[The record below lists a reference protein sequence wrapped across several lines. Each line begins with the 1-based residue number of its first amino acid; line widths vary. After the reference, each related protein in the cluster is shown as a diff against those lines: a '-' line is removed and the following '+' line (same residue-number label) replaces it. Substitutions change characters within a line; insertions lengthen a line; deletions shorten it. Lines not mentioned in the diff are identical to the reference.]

1 MSKLTTMNCV
11 LIFGLIAVMPTKS
24 IILRNWSEIKA
35 AVDVHTELH
44 ANLFLLLGKF
54 NPPTHPPHPDYPN
67 STPPKGEAAS
77 SHLPKCKQ
85 CNIWLHHIQL
95 KNQFKTLLQIKNSF

>member
-1 MSKLTTMNCV
+1 MSNLTTMNYV
-11 LIFGLIAVMPTKS
+11 LIFGLMAVMPTKL

-35 AVDVHTELH
+35 AVDVHTGLH

-54 NPPTHPPHPDYPN
+54 NPPLDYPN

-77 SHLPKCKQ
+77 SHLPKCK
-85 CNIWLHHIQL
+85 H
-95 KNQFKTLLQIKNSF
+95 